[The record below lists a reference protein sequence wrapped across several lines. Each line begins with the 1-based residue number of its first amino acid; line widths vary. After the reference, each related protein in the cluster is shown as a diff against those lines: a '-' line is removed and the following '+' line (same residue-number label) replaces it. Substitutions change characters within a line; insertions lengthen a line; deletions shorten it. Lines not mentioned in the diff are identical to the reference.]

1 MTCPRCWHVIG
12 EHYYCRDHGGD
23 DGFNLEVRKWKPK
36 PIDLPPPEAL
46 DNLWHPWWRFLDKGQ
61 KVLSEAIP

>member
-1 MTCPRCWHVIG
+1 
-12 EHYYCRDHGGD
+12 
-23 DGFNLEVRKWKPK
+23 VRKWKPK